1 MKTAIITLALAM
13 LLPVTALAEICL
25 TGSTCGGGEFVCKS
39 TAVEA
44 LNAKDARYEEA
55 VEYCN
60 SVIDDLNSLTHRHN
74 QVRAALSELQLVEE
88 DLRREKQKR
97 QMNIRTIQDLQDDLQ
112 RYRLCAQISD
122 TMAAM
127 QACVGG

>member
-1 MKTAIITLALAM
+1 MKTATITLVATM
-13 LLPVTALAEICL
+13 LLPVAAHAEICFPD
-25 TGSTCGGGEFVCKS
+25 STCGGGEFVCKS

-44 LNAKDARYEEA
+44 LDAKDARYDEA

-60 SVIDDLNSLTHRHN
+60 SVIDDLNILRDRHN
-74 QVRAALSELQLVEE
+74 QARAALAELELVEE

-97 QMNIRTIQDLQDDLQ
+97 QMNIRTIQDLQEDLQ